1 MDESVVRRIQTEG
14 AEALLNA
21 GVSVP
26 LKEFRLPFKKKPV
39 RLRVTMKRPYMSG
52 QLRIARTYLS
62 MGVTSNQMDSFT
74 KEEEMAFLANHGKA
88 VSRIIAYA
96 LCRGYLARNLFVGI
110 TAWAVRNL
118 MDHRYL
124 MVAFMTFVRLMGT
137 RPFTSIIRS
146 VEMSNPMKLRLSQ
159 KRKGS

>member
-1 MDESVVRRIQTEG
+1 MDESVVRRIQKEG
-14 AEALLNA
+14 AEALLNT

-74 KEEEMAFLANHGKA
+74 K
-88 VSRIIAYA
+88 
-96 LCRGYLARNLFVGI
+96 
-110 TAWAVRNL
+110 
-118 MDHRYL
+118 
-124 MVAFMTFVRLMGT
+124 
-137 RPFTSIIRS
+137 
-146 VEMSNPMKLRLSQ
+146 
-159 KRKGS
+159 

>member
-1 MDESVVRRIQTEG
+1 MDESVVRRIQKEG

-26 LKEFRLPFKKKPV
+26 FKEFRLPFKKKPV

-62 MGVTSNQMDSFT
+62 MGVTSAQMDAFT
-74 KEEEMAFLANHGKA
+74 KEEEMKFIVEHSNAI
-88 VSRIIAYA
+88 SRIIAYTI
-96 LCRGYLARNLFVGI
+96 CQGYVSRHLFVGFV
-110 TAWAVRNL
+110 AWLIRNFVE
-118 MDHRYL
+118 DRYL
-124 MVAFMTFVRLMGT
+124 MAAFRTFIRLMGT
-137 RPFTSIIRS
+137 KSFTTIIRS

>member
-1 MDESVVRRIQTEG
+1 MDESVVRRIQKEG

-62 MGVTSNQMDSFT
+62 MGVTSNQMDTFT
-74 KEEEMAFLANHGKA
+74 KEEEMRFIVEHSKA
-88 VSRIIAYA
+88 ISRIIAYTI
-96 LCRGYLARNLFVGI
+96 CQGYVSRHLFVCFV
-110 TAWAVRNL
+110 AWFIRNFVE
-118 MDHRYL
+118 DRY
-124 MVAFMTFVRLMGT
+124 MQVAFRTFIRLMGT
-137 RPFTSIIRS
+137 KSFTSIIRS

>member
-1 MDESVVRRIQTEG
+1 MKESVCRQIQIE
-14 AEALLNA
+14 AADALLNA
-21 GVSVP
+21 GISVP

-39 RLRVTMKRPYMSG
+39 RLRLRMKRPYMSG

-74 KEEEMAFLANHGKA
+74 KEEEMRFIVEHSKA
-88 VSRIIAYA
+88 ISRIIAYTI
-96 LCRGYLARNLFVGI
+96 CQGYVSRHLFVGFV
-110 TAWAVRNL
+110 AWFIRNFVE
-118 MDHRYL
+118 DRY
-124 MVAFMTFVRLMGT
+124 MQVAFRTFIRLMGT
-137 RPFTSIIRS
+137 KSFTSIIRS

>member
-1 MDESVVRRIQTEG
+1 MDEAVVRRIQKEG

-26 LKEFRLPFKKKPV
+26 LKEIRLPFKKRPV

-62 MGVTSNQMDSFT
+62 MGVTSTQMESFT
-74 KEEEMAFLANHGKA
+74 KEEEMEFLVKHGKA
-88 VSRIIAYA
+88 VSRIIACA
-96 LCRGYLARNLFVGI
+96 ICQGYVSSRLFVGLV
-110 TAWAVRNL
+110 AWFVRNFVEY
-118 MDHRYL
+118 RY
-124 MVAFMTFVRLMGT
+124 MKVAFRTFIRLMGT
-137 RPFTSIIRS
+137 KSFTSIIRS
-146 VEMSNPMKLRLSQ
+146 VEMSNPMNLRLSQ

>member
-1 MDESVVRRIQTEG
+1 MDESVVRRIQKEG
-14 AEALLNA
+14 AEALLNT

-62 MGVTSNQMDSFT
+62 MGVTSAQMDAFT
-74 KEEEMAFLANHGKA
+74 KEEEMKFIVEHSNAI
-88 VSRIIAYA
+88 SRIIAYTI
-96 LCRGYLARNLFVGI
+96 CQGYVSRHLFVGFV
-110 TAWAVRNL
+110 AWLIRNFVE
-118 MDHRYL
+118 DRYL
-124 MVAFMTFVRLMGT
+124 MVAFRTFIRLMGT
-137 RPFTSIIRS
+137 KSFTTIIRS
-146 VEMSNPMKLRLSQ
+146 VEISNPMKLRLSQ

>member
-1 MDESVVRRIQTEG
+1 MNETVMRQIQIE
-14 AEALLNA
+14 AADALLNA
-21 GVSVP
+21 GISVP

-39 RLRVTMKRPYMSG
+39 RLRLRMKRPYMSG

-74 KEEEMAFLANHGKA
+74 KEEEMRFIVEHSKA
-88 VSRIIAYA
+88 ISRIIAYTI
-96 LCRGYLARNLFVGI
+96 CQGYVSRHLFVGFV
-110 TAWAVRNL
+110 AWFIRNFVE
-118 MDHRYL
+118 DRY
-124 MVAFMTFVRLMGT
+124 MQVAFRTFIRLMGT
-137 RPFTSIIRS
+137 KSFTSIIRS